1 MKNRKC
7 PKCGHS
13 LISLSSNEGN
23 NPCQTAVTKRF
34 KCEACGVEVT
44 AAELHGDFWGHVHA
58 FINEGDKECSKQF
71 LAGKLE
77 DFERT
82 WLSNDNGRVAR
93 LAAEP
98 WFADATPSAQRI
110 GSKTIRNYLQSQVDY
125 YKDFERIL
133 SESS

>member
-1 MKNRKC
+1 MGKRKC
-7 PKCGHS
+7 TKCGHT
-13 LISLSSNEGN
+13 LAPLASNEGN
-23 NPCQTAVTKRF
+23 RPRQTAATKRF
-34 KCEACGVEVT
+34 KCEACGLEVT

-58 FINEGDKECSKQF
+58 FINEGDGECSKQF

-77 DFERT
+77 EFERT
-82 WLSNDNGRVAR
+82 WLSNDGQVAR

-125 YKDFERIL
+125 YKDFERTL